1 MDLKRELPP
10 LITTKELARLLQV
23 STRTVWRWLKAGAL
37 PPPLRMGGSVRW
49 RLDVVHAWITGDR
62 SSDRKPADERF
73 VS

>member
-1 MDLKRELPP
+1 MDPKRELPP

-37 PPPLRMGGSVRW
+37 PPLRMGGSVRW
-49 RLDVVHAWITGDR
+49 RLDVVNAWITGDR
-62 SSDRKPADERF
+62 NSDGKPAHERL